1 VVGVEVGVSVVGVA
15 DDGGDV
21 AGDDVVGVSEGE
33 FVGLT
38 VVGVE
43 VGVSAV
49 GIADVGDDVVGDDVV
64 GVSEGVLVGT
74 FVGALDGAMV
84 GGSGSQTLLLYVVV
98 LRLAQL
104 ASLELKNPIN
114 FQVGRVVML
123 KPLQTYGRT

>member
-1 VVGVEVGVSVVGVA
+1 MFVGMFDGLPVVGVEVGVSGMGV
-15 DDGGDV
+15 
-21 AGDDVVGVSEGE
+21 
-33 FVGLT
+33 
-38 VVGVE
+38 
-43 VGVSAV
+43 
-49 GIADVGDDVVGDDVV
+49 ADVGDDVVGDDVV

-74 FVGALDGAMV
+74 FVGALDGALV